1 LTTGL
6 KICSTCKESKQL
18 DAFGNL
24 SSAKDR
30 LAYSCLDCTRT
41 KMSTWRKEN
50 QSRDTANKYRWADN
64 NREKL
69 KEKGKKYYALNK
81 ERCKAACKN
90 WSQRNT
96 EKRRQSVYQWVELN
110 RAVKNSWNAMR
121 RAAKLNATP
130 RWLTAIQKA
139 QIQEMYDV
147 SIALNVQTGINYHVD
162 HIHPLQGDGFTGL
175 HVPWNLQVIPAL
187 ENISKSNILPLEH
200 HDMAWERKS

>member
-1 LTTGL
+1 
-6 KICSTCKESKQL
+6 
-18 DAFGNL
+18 
-24 SSAKDR
+24 
-30 LAYSCLDCTRT
+30 
-41 KMSTWRKEN
+41 MSTWRKEN
-50 QSRDTANKYRWADN
+50 QSRDTANKCRWADN

-81 ERCKAACKN
+81 EKCKAACKN
-90 WSQRNT
+90 WSQKNT

-110 RAVKNSWNAMR
+110 RAAKNSWNAMR

-162 HIHPLQGDGFTGL
+162 HIHPLRGDGFIGL